1 MKNQTLRLSLIL
13 LLVAAITAGILGV
26 INYFTAPIIAQRNLE
41 STMESY
47 AAVLPADSYEDVE
60 YTGDDPTITKI
71 CKAAD
76 GSGWVFET
84 SFSGAQ
90 GMINR
95 VIGVSSEYKCTGI
108 SIISHSETSGLGAV
122 AAEQS
127 EKGEAFRNQFIGVD
141 ETAALQKN
149 GGDIVQIS
157 GATITSNAI
166 TTEVDLCITVAKT
179 LG

>member
-90 GMINR
+90 GMISM

-127 EKGEAFRNQFIGVD
+127 EKGEASAISSLEWMKRQPCRKRWRYCSDFRRNDYIERDYDG
-141 ETAALQKN
+141 
-149 GGDIVQIS
+149 S
-157 GATITSNAI
+157 
-166 TTEVDLCITVAKT
+166 
-179 LG
+179 